1 MVRKYLLLHR
11 HMIGMAVL
19 LLFGL
24 TGCFKDA
31 GDSNTAPTQQ
41 QVNAQAIEQAQTAT
55 NAPLPSATAT
65 LSLATFTPSTPTISK
80 TDVIG
85 GPPVE
90 DSDDSDTSDT
100 NDDIDEPPTAT
111 ETPRPS
117 ETTVPPDVATIAPPG
132 FSDTG
137 ISPTPSLTFTPSQ
150 APGLPTP
157 TPLEDEDECVYL
169 VQGGDTLF
177 SIAREYDLF
186 PEDFIAINPELI
198 ANPDDLY
205 IGQALQ
211 IPDCISEDEGEGD
224 EEGDADSTPATAAP
238 STSPPA
244 GTQTYVI
251 QQDDTLY
258 SIALQF
264 GVTVDDIVAINPS
277 LINENTI
284 IYPGDTLLI
293 PQAE

>member
-1 MVRKYLLLHR
+1 MVRMYLSSSHR
-11 HMIGMAVL
+11 YLIGVIVL

-31 GDSNTAPTQQ
+31 ADSNSAPTQQ
-41 QVNAQAIEQAQTAT
+41 QVNVLAIEQAQTPT

-65 LSLATFTPSTPTISK
+65 INIATFTPSTPTISK

-90 DSDDSDTSDT
+90 DAETSDET
-100 NDDIDEPPTAT
+100 EEADAPPTAT
-111 ETPRPS
+111 RTQRPS
-117 ETTVPPDVATIAPPG
+117 ETPVPPDVATVAPPG

-137 ISPTPSLTFTPSQ
+137 ISPTPSLTHTPSLV
-150 APGLPTP
+150 PGLPTP

-177 SIAREYDLF
+177 SIARDF
-186 PEDFIAINPELI
+186 DFDPEDFVAINPELA
-198 ANPDDLY
+198 ANPDSLY
-205 IGQALQ
+205 IGQELQ
-211 IPDCISEDEGEGD
+211 IPECIPEEDD
-224 EEGDADSTPATAAP
+224 DDVDSTPTTRTA
-238 STSPPA
+238 TSPPT
-244 GTQTYVI
+244 GIQTYII

-264 GVTVDDIVAINPS
+264 GVTVAEIVAANDS
-277 LINENTI
+277 LVSENTL

-293 PQAE
+293 PESE

>member
-1 MVRKYLLLHR
+1 MYLSSHR
-11 HMIGMAVL
+11 YLIGVVVL

-31 GDSNTAPTQQ
+31 ADSNSAPTQQ
-41 QVNAQAIEQAQTAT
+41 QVNVQAIEQAQTPT
-55 NAPLPSATAT
+55 NVPLPSTTAT
-65 LSLATFTPSTPTISK
+65 LSIATFTPSTPTISK

-90 DSDDSDTSDT
+90 NADDTDA
-100 NDDIDEPPTAT
+100 NDDTENIDAPPTAT
-111 ETPRPS
+111 QTERPS
-117 ETTVPPDVATIAPPG
+117 ETPVPPDVATVAPPG

-137 ISPTPSLTFTPSQ
+137 ISPTPSLTYTPSLV
-150 APGLPTP
+150 PGLPTP

-177 SIAREYDLF
+177 SIAR
-186 PEDFIAINPELI
+186 DFDFDPDEFVAINPELA
-198 ANPDDLY
+198 ANPDSLY

-211 IPDCISEDEGEGD
+211 IPDCISEEDDGAE
-224 EEGDADSTPATAAP
+224 DSTPTTRTA
-238 STSPPA
+238 TSPPT
-244 GTQTYVI
+244 GTQAYVI

-264 GVTVDDIVAINPS
+264 GVTVADIVAANAS
-277 LINENTI
+277 LVNENTL
-284 IYPGDTLLI
+284 IYPGDTLII
-293 PQAE
+293 PEAE